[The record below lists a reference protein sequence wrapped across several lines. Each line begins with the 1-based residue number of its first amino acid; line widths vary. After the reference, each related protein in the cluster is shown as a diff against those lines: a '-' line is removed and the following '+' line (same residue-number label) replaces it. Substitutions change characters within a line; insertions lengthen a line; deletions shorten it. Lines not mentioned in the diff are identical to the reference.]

1 MKWKKLT
8 DITNND
14 ITCGALLKFSSE
26 YPFEEKV
33 IMMFCEVP
41 NELGKFGLI
50 AITGHKA
57 GINPYF
63 VFADDVVESGLIKD
77 WLIKNWQNFALNDDI
92 QNVFVRNYLTADEL

>member
-1 MKWKKLT
+1 MAWQKLT
-8 DITNND
+8 KIDNND
-14 ITCGALLKFSSE
+14 IRRGSLLKFAFGE
-26 YPFEEKV
+26 NDEMV
-33 IMMFCEVP
+33 VMMFCEVP

-77 WLIKNWQNFALNDDI
+77 WLINNWQNFALNDDI
-92 QNVFVRNYLTADEL
+92 QNAFVRSYLTADEL